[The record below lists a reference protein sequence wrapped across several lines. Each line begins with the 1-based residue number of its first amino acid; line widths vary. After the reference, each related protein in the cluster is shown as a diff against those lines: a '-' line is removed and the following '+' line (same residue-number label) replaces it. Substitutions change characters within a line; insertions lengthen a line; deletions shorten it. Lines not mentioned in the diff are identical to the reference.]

1 MRFETILSFFIAI
14 FAGIITG
21 IVKLISFGAKA
32 GYKYSA
38 QRYREDHKGD
48 KNRQSNSMLVGAGVA
63 VAIVVLAVG
72 VILLLMALWSHT
84 PPDRS
89 CRVVFFALKYIQAKL
104 TFFRQKHTI

>member
-72 VILLLMALWSHT
+72 VILLLMAL
-84 PPDRS
+84 
-89 CRVVFFALKYIQAKL
+89 
-104 TFFRQKHTI
+104 